1 MNIIDIEFHDSEC
14 ASVVIELAG
23 TLAVHFSGL
32 RVEVERDGERE
43 IWEVPALL
51 RFHDVDNVTLTRQL
65 PSDGEIVI
73 TEIEPPPAD
82 FKALL
87 TGLSASSFRF
97 VFSSG
102 AELRGIATRASLE
115 VRSGGNYIQTCE

>member
-23 TLAVHFSGL
+23 VLAVHFSGL
-32 RVEVERDGERE
+32 RVELQRDGERE
-43 IWEVPALL
+43 IWEVPAVL
-51 RFHDVDNVTLTRQL
+51 RFHEVDNLTLTRQL
-65 PSDGEIVI
+65 PSDGEVVI

-82 FKALL
+82 YKALL
-87 TGLSASSFRF
+87 TGLPTSSFRF

-102 AELRGIATRASLE
+102 AELKGVATRASLE
-115 VRSGGNYIQTCE
+115 VASGGSYIQTCV

>member
-23 TLAVHFSGL
+23 RLAVHFSGL
-32 RVEVERDGERE
+32 RVEVQRDGERE
-43 IWEVPALL
+43 IWEVPAVL
-51 RFHDVDNVTLTRQL
+51 RFDDVDNLTLTRQL
-65 PSDGEIVI
+65 PPDGEVVI

-82 FKALL
+82 YKTLFS
-87 TGLSASSFRF
+87 GLSTSSFRF

-102 AELRGIATRASLE
+102 AEIKGTATRASLE
-115 VRSGGNYIQTCE
+115 VGSGGNFIQTCE